1 MGATYSITITNDALL
16 YHNSSPRFKAWPPVY
31 VCGDRPIAFDHS
43 ATDQE
48 GDSIV
53 YSLCVP
59 YSGAD
64 TANSKP
70 TTPSRPP
77 FPLVV
82 YKAPYSIFNLLNG
95 NPALTINRSTGI
107 LTGQPNGI
115 GQYLVGYVLVNFE
128 MDGFYHRSEEIFNIM
143 YEFVQPIQ
151 FQILMLIKMFYVMMI
166 ELYDLQIE
174 V

>member
-1 MGATYSITITNDALL
+1 MRTECEVIGGDVCVHTTTYIDTVYLKPRLGGYTLAYQRCCRNKTITNIVDPELVGATYSITITNDALL

-77 FPLVV
+77 FL
-82 YKAPYSIFNLLNG
+82 
-95 NPALTINRSTGI
+95 
-107 LTGQPNGI
+107 
-115 GQYLVGYVLVNFE
+115 
-128 MDGFYHRSEEIFNIM
+128 
-143 YEFVQPIQ
+143 
-151 FQILMLIKMFYVMMI
+151 
-166 ELYDLQIE
+166 
-174 V
+174 